1 MGIFDITDKYMEAK
15 SAQVNSEF
23 KPSKLHEQP
32 LVVEV
37 QNRENNNEKSF
48 IYILLK
54 SVSFVSLKWIFIN
67 LKNIFKS

>member
-1 MGIFDITDKYMEAK
+1 MGIFDITDKYMESK
-15 SAQVNSEF
+15 SAQGNSEF

-48 IYILLK
+48 IYRETLK
-54 SVSFVSLKWIFIN
+54 YN
-67 LKNIFKS
+67 LIKNIWKLSY

>member
-37 QNRENNNEKSF
+37 QKRENNNEKSF
-48 IYILLK
+48 IYRETL
-54 SVSFVSLKWIFIN
+54 
-67 LKNIFKS
+67 

>member
-37 QNRENNNEKSF
+37 QNRENNSEKSF
-48 IYILLK
+48 LYIEK
-54 SVSFVSLKWIFIN
+54 HY
-67 LKNIFKS
+67 NII

>member
-15 SAQVNSEF
+15 SAQVSSEF
-23 KPSKLHEQP
+23 QPSKLHEQP

-48 IYILLK
+48 IYRETL
-54 SVSFVSLKWIFIN
+54 
-67 LKNIFKS
+67 